1 MGLNFEYQE
10 GQTPIDP
17 SEAESLV
24 IKSITTQKEL
34 DEFEQLYIQKAILWT
49 YAKRL
54 KKEQLLSEKFILD
67 LHKKMYGDVWKW
79 AGRYR
84 TTEKNLGVKFYQIP
98 VELKSLLDDCLY
110 WIENKIFPEE
120 EIAIRFK
127 HKLVS
132 IYCFSNGN
140 GRHSRLMADLIME
153 KLFNQSFFT
162 WGGRNLVKQSEHRNS
177 YIRAVRLADQNK
189 IQSLIDFAK
198 S

>member
-10 GQTPIDP
+10 VQTSIDP
-17 SEAESLV
+17 SKAEGLV

-34 DEFEQLYIQKAILWT
+34 DEFEQLNIQKAILWT

-120 EIAIRFK
+120 EIAVRFK

-132 IYCFSNGN
+132 IHCFSNGN

-162 WGGRNLVKQSEHRNS
+162 WGGRNLVKQSEHRSS

>member
-10 GQTPIDP
+10 GRTPIDP
-17 SEAESLV
+17 SEAEGLV

-34 DEFEQLYIQKAILWT
+34 DEFEQLNIQKAILWT

-120 EIAIRFK
+120 EIAVRFK

-132 IYCFSNGN
+132 IHCFSNGN

-162 WGGRNLVKQSEHRNS
+162 WGGRNLVKQSEHRSS

>member
-17 SEAESLV
+17 SEAEGLV

-34 DEFEQLYIQKAILWT
+34 DEFEQLNIQKAILWT

-120 EIAIRFK
+120 EIAVRFK

-132 IYCFSNGN
+132 IHCFSNGN

-162 WGGRNLVKQSEHRNS
+162 WGGRNLVKQSEHRSS